1 MANTIEKIYELIKTM
16 PEERASE
23 VLTFAENLQQK
34 AKTELQRSAKD
45 DTLKEPRHLLA
56 EYAGILKESPNFNGD
71 PMEIQRRL
79 RDEWS

>member
-1 MANTIEKIYELIKTM
+1 MNTIEKIYELVKTM
-16 PEERASE
+16 PEEQASE
-23 VLTFAENLQQK
+23 VLIFAERLQRK
-34 AKTELQRSAKD
+34 VKTELLPIQS
-45 DTLKEPRHLLA
+45 DTPNEARHLLS